1 MPEEEVRKIA
11 DNSKLIVNGYAFN
24 DYEGGLIRI
33 LNLNHPDCAMVV
45 NRSCEIIETNMDQI
59 EQQIV
64 VGLCRRNLQFMED

>member
-24 DYEGGLIRI
+24 DYEGGFIRI

-45 NRSCEIIETNMDQI
+45 NRSC
-59 EQQIV
+59 
-64 VGLCRRNLQFMED
+64 